1 MSRYMKPLLGVVRM
15 SGVLAA
21 TVLSGLPTLVP
32 AQETA
37 APVRTEQQIHE
48 EAIEAMRV
56 EMTMASA
63 NQGNA
68 VAQFDLGMRYL
79 SGHGVAQSD
88 TEAVHWYR
96 QAATQGHAGA
106 QIELGLMYENGRG
119 VPRDATEAARWYLR
133 AAEQGNMYGQYNVG
147 VAYRNSA
154 RGMQDHAE
162 AARWF
167 RQAAEQGHAD
177 AQNNL
182 GLMYQNGQGVA
193 RDTGQALHW
202 YRKAAEQG
210 NADAQN
216 SLGVMYGSGRGV
228 AQNDT
233 EAVRWFRRAAEQG
246 DANAQHNLAIS
257 YGGGYG
263 VPRDLAQ
270 AEFWLEKAA
279 RQGHSKAAE
288 TLATVAARPT
298 SKDDFATALGAVAV
312 GAVIVGTILSSD
324 KKPEKAPTT
333 AATTRTINSP
343 HGFYVVEDSE
353 RKAVLGRIEVRG
365 GNAGSGFSYE
375 TIALATTD
383 SRNDFAIGRA
393 ATRGRWWPDTQQFDE
408 EAAFPA
414 PRCTYWKHSGWTPQ
428 YAPAEIEVG
437 GRTLRVWRKTG
448 RSPAHRKPDTGRWCI
463 SMEIDL
469 QCRREVA
476 CHAWGS
482 SQDTGE
488 FYIVDNESD
497 ARALYE
503 HARRR
508 R

>member
-1 MSRYMKPLLGVVRM
+1 MKPLLGVVRM

-37 APVRTEQQIHE
+37 APVRTEQQIHA
-48 EAIEAMRV
+48 EAIEAMLV
-56 EMTMASA
+56 EMTLASA

-68 VAQFDLGMRYL
+68 VAQFGLGMRYL

-96 QAATQGHAGA
+96 QAATQGHSGA

-154 RGMQDHAE
+154 RGVQDHAE

-193 RDTGQALHW
+193 RDAGQALHW

-216 SLGVMYGSGRGV
+216 SLGVMYGSGQGV

-233 EAVRWFRRAAEQG
+233 EAVRWFRRAAGQG
-246 DANAQHNLAIS
+246 HANAQYNLAIS

-263 VPRDLAQ
+263 VPRDLTQ

-288 TLATVAARPT
+288 RLTAMSQSSPPPSPRGSAAASDENPLLEMARLALGLGMINKALTPDRDKQPSVYAAAGDRNKNETDDCRKRAEASIAVCDVSFGSCTSYGKCSRQVTCSPAASCGSFLT
-298 SKDDFATALGAVAV
+298 HVDFYDGGRYYCDNRSSWILSTPRTISKD
-312 GAVIVGTILSSD
+312 
-324 KKPEKAPTT
+324 
-333 AATTRTINSP
+333 R
-343 HGFYVVEDSE
+343 
-353 RKAVLGRIEVRG
+353 
-365 GNAGSGFSYE
+365 E
-375 TIALATTD
+375 T
-383 SRNDFAIGRA
+383 
-393 ATRGRWWPDTQQFDE
+393 
-408 EAAFPA
+408 
-414 PRCTYWKHSGWTPQ
+414 
-428 YAPAEIEVG
+428 
-437 GRTLRVWRKTG
+437 TLRN
-448 RSPAHRKPDTGRWCI
+448 
-463 SMEIDL
+463 MM
-469 QCRREVA
+469 
-476 CHAWGS
+476 
-482 SQDTGE
+482 
-488 FYIVDNESD
+488 NEMCP
-497 ARALYE
+497 
-503 HARRR
+503 
-508 R
+508 